1 MKLDFNQMFG
11 APGPVLGSDI
21 SSIVRPAIVRPAI
34 VRPAICLASLAI
46 CLAPLLSGC
55 SQADHA
61 PQAHSRYHAGE
72 RWSYKTRDGEEKSTL
87 VIGSVEAAPREQTT
101 TGKTIVHISIE
112 GLKLAGPEGRVLDH
126 IGHLPLS
133 QEAVDRS
140 VTALVGQNALPT
152 SDYGAGYE
160 YWKSAGSGG
169 VFGMTVKQAV
179 NYYEQIIQPRHKK
192 AS

>member
-1 MKLDFNQMFG
+1 MKLDFN
-11 APGPVLGSDI
+11 
-21 SSIVRPAIVRPAI
+21 RPRLLVA
-34 VRPAICLASLAI
+34 CLAMSLT
-46 CLAPLLSGC
+46 PLLNGC
-55 SQADHA
+55 SQSDHA

-87 VIGSVEAAPREQTT
+87 VIGSVEAAPREKATD
-101 TGKTIVHISIE
+101 GKTIVHISIE
-112 GLKLAGPEGRVLDH
+112 GLKLAGPEGSVLDH

-140 VTALVGQNALPT
+140 VTALVGQNAVPA